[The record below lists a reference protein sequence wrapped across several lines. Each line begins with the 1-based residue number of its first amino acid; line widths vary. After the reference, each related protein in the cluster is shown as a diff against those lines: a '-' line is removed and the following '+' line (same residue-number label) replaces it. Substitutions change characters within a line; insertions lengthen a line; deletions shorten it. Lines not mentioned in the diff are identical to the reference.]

1 MAKRLKLRFPR
12 FIASFQSLQ
21 ICRSRDPS
29 NLPEVP
35 SPAIY
40 RVSTVNQRA
49 LDTVY
54 PPKVLAPPSTPE
66 QYPLHKRRVSA
77 KLISVGCSPQSSP
90 VHTWKKEAQRSTAV
104 AGRHE
109 SKTRRKNH
117 IPDIKPAVSKTEREK
132 NKGIVRTSIPLGDC
146 SWCSDV
152 DEESEALLSFS
163 RSFSKDM
170 SLEFLCSEEKA
181 REESKKNSEMENV
194 KKARR
199 LRRYALKTESTTA
212 GSNASVLRRMATC
225 TANGKVRESFAVVK
239 RTEEPYEEFK
249 RSMMEMILE
258 KQILGAEELQELL
271 QCFLTLN
278 SRLYHGVI
286 VEAFCDIWEVLF
298 CDSPWGH
305 RASVG
310 F

>member
-1 MAKRLKLRFPR
+1 MVKRLKLRFPR
-12 FIASFQSLQ
+12 LIASFQSIQ
-21 ICRSRDPS
+21 ICRSRDPY
-29 NLPEVP
+29 NLPEIP

-40 RVSTVNQRA
+40 RVSTVNQRT

-66 QYPLHKRRVSA
+66 YPR
-77 KLISVGCSPQSSP
+77 SSP
-90 VHTWKKEAQRSTAV
+90 VHGWKKGAQRSAAV
-104 AGRHE
+104 AGGHE

-117 IPDIKPAVSKTEREK
+117 IPDNKPAVSKTKREK
-132 NKGIVRTSIPLGDC
+132 NKGNVRTSIPLGD
-146 SWCSDV
+146 SSRCSD
-152 DEESEALLSFS
+152 
-163 RSFSKDM
+163 KDM
-170 SLEFLCSEEKA
+170 SLEFLCSAEKA
-181 REESKKNSEMENV
+181 TEESKKNSEMENV

-199 LRRYALKTESTTA
+199 LRRQALKTKLSTA
-212 GSNASVLRRMATC
+212 GSSNASVLRRMVTC

-249 RSMMEMILE
+249 RSMMEIILE
-258 KQILGAEELQELL
+258 KQILEAEELQELL
-271 QCFLTLN
+271 QCFLSLN

-286 VEAFCDIWEVLF
+286 VEAFSDIWEVLF